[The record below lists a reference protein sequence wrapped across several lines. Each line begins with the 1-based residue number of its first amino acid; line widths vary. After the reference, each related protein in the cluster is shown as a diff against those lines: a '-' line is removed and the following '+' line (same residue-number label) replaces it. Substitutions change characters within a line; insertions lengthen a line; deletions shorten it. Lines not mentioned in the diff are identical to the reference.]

1 MKAESVRIE
10 GSTLEELYL
19 RYADGAF
26 RLAFLISGNRQVAE
40 DLTQEAFVRIAGRLL
55 HLRNRVEFEWYL
67 RRTVVNLANSN
78 FRRSWVER
86 RYVQAQASMLATL
99 GCAHRTRRRPPANR
113 CYKPSWTFR
122 GASAPPSHSAST
134 RTYPEAE
141 TAAIMGC
148 SPGTVKSLVAK
159 GKDNLRELLGG
170 GQDG

>member
-78 FRRSWVER
+78 FRRRRIER
-86 RYVQAQASMLATL
+86 RYVETQSSLRETEQAGADVVTRETMLQALMSLPPRQRTALAL
-99 GCAHRTRRRPPANR
+99 RF
-113 CYKPSWTFR
+113 YDDLS
-122 GASAPPSHSAST
+122 
-134 RTYPEAE
+134 EAE

-148 SPGTVKSLVAK
+148 RPGTVKSLVSK
-159 GKDNLRELLGG
+159 GKDNLRELIGG
-170 GQDG
+170 DQDG